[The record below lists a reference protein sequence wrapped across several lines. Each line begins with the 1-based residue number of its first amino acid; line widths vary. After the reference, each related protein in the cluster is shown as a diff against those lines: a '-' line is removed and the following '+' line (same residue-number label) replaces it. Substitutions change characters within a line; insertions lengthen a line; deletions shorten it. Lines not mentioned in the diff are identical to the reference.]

1 MFVHTNLLSHVPGGI
16 QFATA
21 QLPLLELMDCGMA
34 ICDPN
39 FPDPTANENV
49 SKSQKTSS
57 ANLQHINQKLIIK
70 HSRLKKLSLW
80 GCTGLDVS
88 FNFHETD
95 IIYCIFVFSLL
106 IFIFLFKIIRRPYT

>member
-39 FPDPTANENV
+39 FPDPTADENDC
-49 SKSQKTSS
+49 KSQKTSS
-57 ANLQHINQKLIIK
+57 ANLQ
-70 HSRLKKLSLW
+70 
-80 GCTGLDVS
+80 
-88 FNFHETD
+88 
-95 IIYCIFVFSLL
+95 
-106 IFIFLFKIIRRPYT
+106 